1 MDHVLLQADLTAV
14 APGPLEHGLARE
26 LALLAD
32 VESTGGATVYR
43 FTEATVRRAL
53 DAGRAA
59 SDLLALLTERSRTPV
74 PQPLQYLVTDVARR
88 HGAVRVGL
96 ASAYVRCDDP
106 TTIATLLAD
115 RRTASLGLVRLADTV
130 LAARSTPDVVL
141 DRLREAG
148 FAPAAESP
156 DGTVLVLR
164 AQERR
169 TRVRPRPPR
178 LGAEPPA
185 PTDALVGAAVR
196 ALRAGEHAAAN
207 RPPALPDGTGSG
219 RLPRT
224 TTTETL
230 DQLRIALAAERAV
243 WIGYADPAG
252 VTTERVVEPLRLE
265 GGFLTGYDLRTAQVR
280 TFTIARITA
289 VAAVAP

>member
-1 MDHVLLQADLTAV
+1 M
-14 APGPLEHGLARE
+14 
-26 LALLAD
+26 
-32 VESTGGATVYR
+32 
-43 FTEATVRRAL
+43 
-53 DAGRAA
+53 
-59 SDLLALLTERSRTPV
+59 
-74 PQPLQYLVTDVARR
+74 
-88 HGAVRVGL
+88 
-96 ASAYVRCDDP
+96 
-106 TTIATLLAD
+106 
-115 RRTASLGLVRLADTV
+115 
-130 LAARSTPDVVL
+130 
-141 DRLREAG
+141 
-148 FAPAAESP
+148 
-156 DGTVLVLR
+156 
-164 AQERR
+164 
-169 TRVRPRPPR
+169 
-178 LGAEPPA
+178 
-185 PTDALVGAAVR
+185 R

-289 VAAVAP
+289 VAAVATLSPAPPDATTPPGVSTGSTTEELDHRGTGSGQAVLPHGEFLEHVGDRLDAEPGAGGHGDAALDEHERLGDVLGEEPVGRTVSPGRVNPGSDASAMFAARPSPVSTMPPHHTGTPRARQRSWIALASR

>member
-1 MDHVLLQADLTAV
+1 M
-14 APGPLEHGLARE
+14 
-26 LALLAD
+26 
-32 VESTGGATVYR
+32 
-43 FTEATVRRAL
+43 
-53 DAGRAA
+53 
-59 SDLLALLTERSRTPV
+59 
-74 PQPLQYLVTDVARR
+74 
-88 HGAVRVGL
+88 
-96 ASAYVRCDDP
+96 
-106 TTIATLLAD
+106 
-115 RRTASLGLVRLADTV
+115 
-130 LAARSTPDVVL
+130 VL

-164 AQERR
+164 AS
-169 TRVRPRPPR
+169 
-178 LGAEPPA
+178 GAPHPGPA
-185 PTDALVGAAVR
+185 TS
-196 ALRAGEHAAAN
+196 AAAW
-207 RPPALPDGTGSG
+207 RRATGAHRCAGRRGCASPARRGARCRQPAPALPDGTGSG

-252 VTTERVVEPLRLE
+252 VTTERVVELLRLE

>member
-1 MDHVLLQADLTAV
+1 MGRRSTGSPRRRSGGRSTPV
-14 APGPLEHGLARE
+14 AAASDI
-26 LALLAD
+26 LALLA
-32 VESTGGATVYR
+32 
-43 FTEATVRRAL
+43 
-53 DAGRAA
+53 
-59 SDLLALLTERSRTPV
+59 ERSRTPV
-74 PQPLQYLVTDVARR
+74 PQPLQYLVTDVGAPPWRGTGRAR
-88 HGAVRVGL
+88 L
-96 ASAYVRCDDP
+96 DYVRCDDP